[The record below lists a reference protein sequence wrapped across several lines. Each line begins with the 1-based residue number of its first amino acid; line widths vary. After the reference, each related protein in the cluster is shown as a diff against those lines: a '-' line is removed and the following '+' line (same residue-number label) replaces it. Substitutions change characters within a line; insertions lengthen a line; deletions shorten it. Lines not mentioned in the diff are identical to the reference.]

1 LQANLYKKRKVK
13 SIIFQINKC
22 KGFSGDVRLRP
33 LSVFLSRFIFLLTNA
48 IIITKIKTSRKLLT
62 CNNQNEI
69 HVIFDSIID

>member
-13 SIIFQINKC
+13 NIIFQINKC
-22 KGFSGDVRLRP
+22 KRFSGDVRLRS
-33 LSVFLSRFIFLLTNA
+33 LSAFLSRLIFLLINA